1 MQKSCSLQDFMEE
14 LNPWLDRD
22 HVRKVH
28 LGEDGRLIL
37 FFFDGMRHVYDIT
50 DCNRSQIEKVLEN
63 LQEKGIVGDG

>member
-22 HVRKVH
+22 HIRKVQVDR
-28 LGEDGRLIL
+28 DGRLVL

-50 DCNRSQIEKVLEN
+50 DCNRSQINEVLDG
-63 LQEKGIVGDG
+63 LQEKGIVGNS

>member
-22 HVRKVH
+22 HIRKVQID
-28 LGEDGRLIL
+28 GDGRLVL

-50 DCNRSQIEKVLEN
+50 DCNRAQVDEVLAS
-63 LQEKGIVGDG
+63 LQAKGIVGNS